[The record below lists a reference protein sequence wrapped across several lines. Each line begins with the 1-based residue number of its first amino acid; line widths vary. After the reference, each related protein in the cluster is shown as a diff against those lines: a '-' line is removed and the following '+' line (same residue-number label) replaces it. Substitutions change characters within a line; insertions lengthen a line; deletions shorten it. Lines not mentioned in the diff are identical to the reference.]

1 MNLALKE
8 FFRTTP
14 FLLLRFVRRSL
25 RVPQT
30 EHNINISTA
39 DRCFYVTDNR
49 QAFRVPSNPVPFIG
63 LNIRNH
69 SETGTAW
76 SLKSGQLK
84 NDN

>member
-14 FLLLRFVRRSL
+14 FLLFRFVRRSL

-30 EHNINISTA
+30 EHNISTA

-63 LNIRNH
+63 LNIQNH
-69 SETGTAW
+69 SETGTAR